1 MSGSLTYTILGCG
14 SSGGVPRADGNWG
27 ACNPADPRNWRTRCS
42 LLVRRD
48 AVEKAGEETTVV
60 IDTSPDFRLQ
70 MAGARATRLD
80 AVLYTH
86 DHADQTHGID
96 DIRVFAGRMRRRA
109 PCFMDPPTHEALT
122 TRFRYIFEGEHGYPA
137 IAEAHPIPPHGERWS
152 VEGPSGD
159 VPIVTFDQIH
169 GPIRSVGYRI
179 GDAAYSADISGLDE
193 TGFAALEGVRLWVL
207 DALRWTP
214 HPTHLNVETALS
226 WIERVRPE
234 RAVLT
239 NLHVDLDYAELA
251 ARLPAG
257 VEPAYDGLSVT
268 LPL

>member
-1 MSGSLTYTILGCG
+1 MSGALTYTVLGCA

-42 LLVRRD
+42 MLVRRT
-48 AVEKAGEETTVV
+48 AVEKEGEETTVV

-70 MAGARATRLD
+70 MVGAQAKRLD

-96 DIRVFAGRMRRRA
+96 DIRVFAGRMRKRA
-109 PCFMDPPTHEALT
+109 PCFMDEATHAALT

-137 IAEAHPIPPHGERWS
+137 IAEAHRIPPHGQPWS
-152 VEGPSGD
+152 VEGPSGAIP
-159 VPIVTFDQIH
+159 VVTFDQVH

-193 TGFAALEGVRLWVL
+193 AGFEALKGLKLWVL

-214 HPTHLNVETALS
+214 HPTHLNVEMALA
-226 WIERVRPE
+226 WIERVKPE

-251 ARLPAG
+251 AKLPEG
-257 VEPAYDGLSVT
+257 VEPAYDGLSIT
-268 LPL
+268 L

>member
-1 MSGSLTYTILGCG
+1 MSLTYTILGCA

-42 LLVRRD
+42 MLVRRE
-48 AVEKAGEETTVV
+48 ALEKDGDETTVV
-60 IDTSPDFRLQ
+60 VDTSPDFRLQ
-70 MAGARATRLD
+70 MAGAQARRLD

-96 DIRVFAGRMRRRA
+96 DLRVFAGRMRKRA
-109 PCFMDPPTHEALT
+109 PCFMDQATHDALT
-122 TRFRYIFEGEHGYPA
+122 ARFRYIFEGEHGYPA
-137 IAEAHPIPPHGERWS
+137 IAEAHLIPPHGTAWS
-152 VEGPSGD
+152 VEGPSGAI
-159 VPIVTFDQIH
+159 PILTFDQAH

-179 GDAAYSADISGLDE
+179 GDAAYSSDVSGMDDA
-193 TGFAALEGVRLWVL
+193 GFAALAGLKLWVI

-214 HPTHLNVETALS
+214 HPTHLNVETALA
-226 WIERVRPE
+226 WIERVKPE

-251 ARLPAG
+251 AKLPKG
-257 VEPAYDGLSVT
+257 VEPAYDGLSIT
-268 LPL
+268 LAD